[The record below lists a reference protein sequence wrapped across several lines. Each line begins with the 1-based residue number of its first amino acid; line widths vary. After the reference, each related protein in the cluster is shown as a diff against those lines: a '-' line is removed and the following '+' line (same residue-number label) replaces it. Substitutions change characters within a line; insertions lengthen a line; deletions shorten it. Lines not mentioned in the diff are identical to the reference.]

1 MTRDCKIILTQL
13 CHFVNIKLKNIVF
26 RLTKKIIID
35 ILKKEKEDLWIKF
48 KDFSKKSNGI
58 ASSLQH

>member
-35 ILKKEKEDLWIKF
+35 ILKKEKEGL
-48 KDFSKKSNGI
+48 
-58 ASSLQH
+58 